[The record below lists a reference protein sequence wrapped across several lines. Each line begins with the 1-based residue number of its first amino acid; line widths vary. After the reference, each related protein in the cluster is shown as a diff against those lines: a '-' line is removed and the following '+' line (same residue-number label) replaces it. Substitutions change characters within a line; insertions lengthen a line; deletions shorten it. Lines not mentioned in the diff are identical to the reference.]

1 MSIYNCEKYLKL
13 ILGNNGSCMLNGSET
28 ESYVGFPVAGESNAF
43 AVEVVFPKEYKDFA
57 KSAYLSFGDKNYRMV
72 MIENKEAAKADG
84 TKTYYFLLPSA
95 INKGGALG
103 INVAASNDSSD
114 VNTEMLVK
122 WKTFYITVLDAP
134 VTYELN
140 LPADHDLLQY
150 LQEKAESVY
159 DYAER
164 LDEKTIKK
172 DLLNFIPQSFTE
184 VYSGKD
190 RYIQFDGKEPSTEI
204 DTNKQVRLSAVSN
217 NKNGDMTPEMLEKLN
232 STNDLTNKLGYKVIT
247 DVECVSGNGISLN
260 FASKNLK
267 TGNVEN
273 ISANIP
279 IATTTSN
286 GLMSATDKSNLN
298 KMVVLD
304 DTGRISEAVLPSYVD
319 DVLEFA
325 TLNAF
330 PVAGEKG
337 KIYVTLDTNK
347 TYRWSGSSYVEI
359 SASLALGETSGTA
372 YRGDRGK
379 IAYDHSQVR
388 GNPHNTSKSEVGLGN
403 VANERQYSAQN
414 MQPYPLG
421 FASADNDFGWGVNIG
436 SPLRVWNEA
445 SGGSIGF
452 RKNCPEN
459 GKLSI
464 VVDGKVYV
472 DEGQKELATL
482 DSPTFTGA
490 PKVPT
495 PSQSSNDNTVAN
507 TAWVKNILNE
517 GSIALYRHRILLS
530 GTNTSVSNA
539 FTLGL
544 IEVYTKS
551 SQPITTVAG
560 VAAALGIT
568 GNMELVPVSGC
579 AENGS
584 NHTVLC
590 TEAWVSPSS
599 ITLHGMYFGYSSGNG
614 IIERVS
620 TTVTSVSDKVSLV
633 Q

>member
-1 MSIYNCEKYLKL
+1 MEIKKHIKI
-13 ILGNNGSCMLNGSET
+13 ILNEDGT
-28 ESYVGFPVAGESNAF
+28 FTVGDGMGCPIAGECNAF
-43 AVEVVFPKEYKDFA
+43 FVELEYPA
-57 KSAYLSFGDKNYRMV
+57 YYSGYNKSAYLSFNGSEEVYDLN
-72 MIENKEAAKADG
+72 NKDG
-84 TKTYYFLLPSA
+84 FFLPSG
-95 INKGGALG
+95 INKGGVVSVTATAYK
-103 INVAASNDSSD
+103 NVND
-114 VNTEMLVK
+114 TKETIK
-122 WKTFYITVLDAP
+122 WKPYHISVLDAP
-134 VTYELN
+134 VITGEKLKDEENALGQLQQDVKDLN
-140 LPADHDLLQY
+140 
-150 LQEKAESVY
+150 
-159 DYAER
+159 
-164 LDEKTIKK
+164 EKTIKK
-172 DLLNFIPQSFTE
+172 DLLDFIPNAFSE
-184 VYSGKD
+184 IYSGEERIIK
-190 RYIQFDGKEPSTEI
+190 FDGKVPSTGKV
-204 DTNKQVRLSAVSN
+204 DNKQVKLGVVTN
-217 NKNGDMTPEMLEKLN
+217 NKNGDMTPEMLNKLN
-232 STNDLTNKLGYKVIT
+232 SALSKMDFPYGILSSISFEANDQNANLQFRKVTFNKNEDEEGLIELPAAT
-247 DVECVSGNGISLN
+247 DDEC
-260 FASKNLK
+260 
-267 TGNVEN
+267 
-273 ISANIP
+273 
-279 IATTTSN
+279 
-286 GLMSATDKSNLN
+286 GLMTAADKQKLDIAAT
-298 KMVVLD
+298 LD
-304 DTGRISEAVLPSYVD
+304 ENGKVPQSQLPSYVD

-325 TLNAF
+325 STANF
-330 PVAGEKG
+330 PSVGENG

-421 FASADNDFGWGVNIG
+421 FASADNDFSWGVNIG

-452 RKNCPEN
+452 RKNCPAN

-482 DSPTFTGA
+482 DSPTFTGS

-517 GSIALYRHRILLS
+517 GGIALYRHRILLS
-530 GTNTSVSNA
+530 GSNTSVSNA